1 MITLIN
7 TFFPIILGG
16 TTILIILML
25 PFYFI
30 RKKRNPDDEKN
41 TIIRLVVLA
50 FLTMTIFVLIFGSGL
65 IMMYFDDLRR

>member
-1 MITLIN
+1 
-7 TFFPIILGG
+7 
-16 TTILIILML
+16 ML

-30 RKKRNPDDEKN
+30 RKKKNPDDEKN

-50 FLTMTIFVLIFGSGL
+50 FLATTIFVLVMGSGL